1 MSGTWLAPDSM
12 VTCKAD
18 SSAKIRY
25 RDSHGEPECISQRH
39 ESSKL
44 NSTPV
49 RVGLNGFTKESMEIA
64 AYRARTDIASVSEHH
79 DGHRQEALA
88 SDSNS
93 TRPSANAERVDG
105 RGYSNSSTDA
115 SEFND
120 CASERSHPQWPLA
133 AKQETKGRS
142 REGSRNTRRTLV
154 LAAATVI
161 FAVTMTGS
169 GYGTG
174 GSSASRGWPWR
185 WQAGERRMGRERG
198 RWRQQRAGKC
208 MGRRQG
214 CCQCCRPAFLPDW
227 REWSGERPHR
237 ALHALRHRAVSGW
250 RCQRTAL

>member
-185 WQAGERRMGRERG
+185 WQAGERLPEGGEWGERG
-198 RWRQQRAGKC
+198 VAGGSSVQGSAWGG
-208 MGRRQG
+208 GRG
-214 CCQCCRPAFLPDW
+214 AANAAGLPSFLTGG
-227 REWSGERPHR
+227 SGVEKDPIEPFT
-237 ALHALRHRAVSGW
+237 LYGTV
-250 RCQRTAL
+250 Q